1 MMETFE
7 VRVTVYYMVEAEDA
21 EDARTQVELT
31 LMDTAHDWDTL
42 EVL

>member
-1 MMETFE
+1 MMETYE
-7 VRVTVYYMVEAEDA
+7 IRTTVYYMIEAEDA
-21 EDARTQVELT
+21 EDARTAVEMM